1 MLPSRH
7 GCTSSCVRS
16 LAQPSTNLDSRSA
29 VATRERTCVGEFGP
43 AIDARTDQ
51 IYLAPVIGRFGLAL
65 LGSAIIATGAAAM
78 VASYSAAATMSCLS
92 SHRVLVSRVARV
104 PDMPKSL
111 PALATLK
118 LSFALIPPEALDNG
132 AIVFERSPTSAQRV
146 AAAWFEIE
154 KRQIAK
160 TQGVDL
166 SKIKITRRDVFT
178 VSGNTIT
185 AWYSQPFKPASRRL
199 VAGCLR

>member
-1 MLPSRH
+1 
-7 GCTSSCVRS
+7 
-16 LAQPSTNLDSRSA
+16 
-29 VATRERTCVGEFGP
+29 
-43 AIDARTDQ
+43 
-51 IYLAPVIGRFGLAL
+51 
-65 LGSAIIATGAAAM
+65 M
-78 VASYSAAATMSCLS
+78 VASYSAAATTTCLS
-92 SHRVLVSRVARV
+92 SHRVLVSRVARA

-118 LSFALIPPEALDNG
+118 MSFALIPSEALDNG
-132 AIVFERSPTSAQRV
+132 AIVFEKSPTKAQRV

-154 KRQIAK
+154 KRQLAK

-166 SKIKITRRDVFT
+166 SRFKITLRDVFT

-185 AWYSQPFKPASRRL
+185 TWYSQPVKPASRRL